1 MAYGGV
7 LMSLGDRIHELRK
20 KHNLSQ
26 EQLADEVGVARQTI
40 SKWELGETAPDIKQT
55 KALAQIFKI
64 SLDELINGDTNNTK
78 SIISDDKKKHIHYKK
93 IISISIVSIFLCLII
108 FGIVIGVKNSQILY
122 PKGAGNDIA
131 ITIQDPIKIKKE
143 DSEIIIFK
151 ENGKPA
157 LMCVLPEGFFS
168 NKENSGLYVDKY
180 GNYINVNT
188 DYADNVVNPL
198 FGTDYY
204 NYYKNY
210 GYESYMDMARLSMY
224 YDVRKNVIFSSR
236 EEMYLAGGARLL
248 RLQLCAGQNVDYY
261 EIAGEWLA
269 SKKCTLIHGF
279 ALHFNNDIWQIT
291 LRDYEDNY
299 YFITIK
305 DPNGIGKSIDTMV
318 KFLGTIYAGDA
329 LQYSNALDSVAVQ
342 NARNA
347 FVEYISEHAYD
358 SDVFGH
364 YIFKSD
370 KSRFVSIKDT
380 NIVGV
385 YYSIESAL
393 SSILDNPDLSKLSA
407 TDFSNLWI
415 YK

>member
-1 MAYGGV
+1 
-7 LMSLGDRIHELRK
+7 MSLGDRIHELRK

-210 GYESYMDMARLSMY
+210 GYESYMDMARL
-224 YDVRKNVIFSSR
+224 
-236 EEMYLAGGARLL
+236 
-248 RLQLCAGQNVDYY
+248 
-261 EIAGEWLA
+261 
-269 SKKCTLIHGF
+269 
-279 ALHFNNDIWQIT
+279 
-291 LRDYEDNY
+291 
-299 YFITIK
+299 
-305 DPNGIGKSIDTMV
+305 
-318 KFLGTIYAGDA
+318 
-329 LQYSNALDSVAVQ
+329 
-342 NARNA
+342 
-347 FVEYISEHAYD
+347 
-358 SDVFGH
+358 
-364 YIFKSD
+364 
-370 KSRFVSIKDT
+370 
-380 NIVGV
+380 
-385 YYSIESAL
+385 
-393 SSILDNPDLSKLSA
+393 
-407 TDFSNLWI
+407 
-415 YK
+415 